1 MVKPRGKMGKMK
13 KHVTVRKLGEK
24 ERASDNFELLCF
36 VISESETERL
46 QQGFFFVLINIHV
59 FFLQHQFII
68 QYDSKNEKVK
78 KKYYH

>member
-46 QQGFFFVLINIHV
+46 QQGFFLF
-59 FFLQHQFII
+59 
-68 QYDSKNEKVK
+68 
-78 KKYYH
+78 

>member
-46 QQGFFFVLINIHV
+46 QQGFFFCFNQHTCVFPSTSIH
-59 FFLQHQFII
+59 HSI
-68 QYDSKNEKVK
+68 
-78 KKYYH
+78 